1 MAAED
6 ATDGAA
12 ILGSVFTGPALGAAA
27 AVATSVVAAADVGR
41 VAAKSKR
48 NTDV

>member
-1 MAAED
+1 MATED
-6 ATDGAA
+6 ATDGTAA
-12 ILGSVFTGPALGAAA
+12 LGSVFTGPALGTAA

-41 VAAKSKR
+41 VAAKGKH